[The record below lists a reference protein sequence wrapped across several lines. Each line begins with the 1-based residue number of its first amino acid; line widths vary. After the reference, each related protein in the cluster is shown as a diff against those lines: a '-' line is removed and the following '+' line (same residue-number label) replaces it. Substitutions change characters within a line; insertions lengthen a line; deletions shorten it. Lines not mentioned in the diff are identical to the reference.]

1 MLGGTDEGGHRPT
14 LPASSEAMCSTRK
27 VGRRETSRFK
37 TTCRAAVSLAASD
50 WERSRAQAWVE
61 DPRPLRRQP
70 GWRAISEA
78 RAHGDSTRGG
88 GVVCSLSKRYRMPPT
103 SGLAPGAALPLR
115 PSQQIRQV
123 KHICVCVCETYIRTP
138 AQTARG
144 ATKSSPGAGVGCCW
158 AWTGSQGRE
167 LVRQWASLPGG
178 QRRGPWGPCLQPTR
192 CAKATAGGGTWGRR
206 EPRADA
212 WGTSMCGEDSKAV
225 TERQW

>member
-1 MLGGTDEGGHRPT
+1 MLGGTDEGGHRPA

-138 AQTARG
+138 AQTARRELPKAALGLAWAAAGLGQG
-144 ATKSSPGAGVGCCW
+144 AKEGSWSDSGHPCQEDRGEVRGVPASSPRGAPRPRQGAARGEG
-158 AWTGSQGRE
+158 GSQG
-167 LVRQWASLPGG
+167 QTPGEP
-178 QRRGPWGPCLQPTR
+178 Q
-192 CAKATAGGGTWGRR
+192 CAARTA
-206 EPRADA
+206 
-212 WGTSMCGEDSKAV
+212 K
-225 TERQW
+225 Q

>member
-1 MLGGTDEGGHRPT
+1 MATQTGGKARPDPVPSRSLGPDRGKRAVQCGVSGRYGGARVLGGTDEGGHRPA

-37 TTCRAAVSLAASD
+37 TTCGAAVSLAASD

-123 KHICVCVCETYIRTP
+123 KHICVCV
-138 AQTARG
+138 
-144 ATKSSPGAGVGCCW
+144 
-158 AWTGSQGRE
+158 
-167 LVRQWASLPGG
+167 
-178 QRRGPWGPCLQPTR
+178 
-192 CAKATAGGGTWGRR
+192 
-206 EPRADA
+206 
-212 WGTSMCGEDSKAV
+212 
-225 TERQW
+225 